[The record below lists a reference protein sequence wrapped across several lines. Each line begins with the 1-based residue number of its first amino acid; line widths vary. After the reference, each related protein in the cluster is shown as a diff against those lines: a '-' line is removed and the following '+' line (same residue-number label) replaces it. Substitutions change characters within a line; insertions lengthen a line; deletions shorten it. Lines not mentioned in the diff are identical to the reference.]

1 MNNKITIARPSESA
15 HWYAQDGSP
24 QYERTAKN
32 GKQRATTLADA
43 RKENLVPSVTT
54 ILKVAD
60 RPGLSRWIQN
70 QVLLAALTLPRIE
83 NEPEDKWIARV
94 IEDSAQHAKQ
104 SAEFGT
110 QVHAAC
116 QGFYEGEAVSG
127 EMKPYALPAISA
139 ISEKYGSPIWEAER
153 SFAHPLRF
161 GGKTDLYAPGIV
173 IDFKTKA
180 FTESD
185 IKKGLS
191 YDEHIMQLAAYR
203 IGIGNEGATCA
214 NVFIS
219 TTTPGLVHI
228 DEYDPAD
235 LLRSWEM
242 FLNLLNFWK
251 LKNKF

>member
-1 MNNKITIARPSESA
+1 MADKIIIARPAESA

-32 GKQRATTLADA
+32 GNQRATTLADA

-54 ILKVAD
+54 ILKVAA
-60 RPGLSRWIQN
+60 RPSLEIWIQN
-70 QVLLAALTLPRIE
+70 QILLAALTLPRLD
-83 NEPEDKWIARV
+83 NEPEDAWVKRV
-94 IEDSAQHAKQ
+94 VEDSKQHAKQ

-110 QVHAAC
+110 AVHAAA
-116 QGFYEGEAVSG
+116 QGYYEGESIPADLFNIV
-127 EMKPYALPAISA
+127 MPAITA
-139 ISEKYGSPIWEAER
+139 IKDKYGAPEWQAER

-161 GGKTDLYAPGIV
+161 GGKTDLSASGIV

-180 FTESD
+180 FTEAD

-191 YDEHIMQLAAYR
+191 YDEHMMQLAAYR
-203 IGIGNEGATCA
+203 VGLGLEGATCA

-228 DEYDPAD
+228 DEYSPDD
-235 LLRSWEM
+235 LIRAWAM
-242 FLNLLNFWK
+242 FLNLLSYWK